1 MRTPGNLVF
10 TRKPGVF
17 AVHGRREGSGGPMIK
32 IKRSQP
38 QVIVIYN

>member
-17 AVHGRREGSGGPMIK
+17 AVHGRSGG
-32 IKRSQP
+32 QWGADD
-38 QVIVIYN
+38 

>member
-17 AVHGRREGSGGPMIK
+17 AVHGRRGAVGAIIK
-32 IKRSQP
+32 VKRSQP